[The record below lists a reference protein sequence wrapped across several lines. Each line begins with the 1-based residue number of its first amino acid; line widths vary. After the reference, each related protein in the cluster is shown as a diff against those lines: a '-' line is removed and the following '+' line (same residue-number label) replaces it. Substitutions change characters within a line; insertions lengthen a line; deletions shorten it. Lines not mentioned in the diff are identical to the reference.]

1 MRSLHIAEWILGLVT
16 SRDRAAS
23 TVGDLVEA
31 AATRGGGW
39 FWSGVFRTAAS
50 LLWRDVAEHPAR
62 MTGLAVGGLAVEI
75 GLSVLALVLAGV
87 AGSAAGILG
96 GWSGPPATS
105 VGWRLFLK
113 LVVDVPIWVTP
124 FVIGR
129 ILARWA
135 PGRELAACLAYA
147 ILGSAFNIVIMVVFP
162 GSNGLSI
169 SGLVGGILSDA
180 AQQSPLLAAGAVW
193 GRRSR
198 RRITS

>member
-1 MRSLHIAEWILGLVT
+1 MRSLHIAEWILALVT

-23 TVGDLVEA
+23 TVGDLQEA
-31 AATRGGGW
+31 ATTRGGCW

-50 LLWRDVAEHPAR
+50 LLWRDVAEHSAR

-75 GLSVLALVLAGV
+75 GLGLLVLALAGV
-87 AGSAAGILG
+87 AGSVAGILG
-96 GWSGPPATS
+96 DWSGPPVTS
-105 VGWRLFLK
+105 VGWRLVLK
-113 LVVDVPIWVTP
+113 LVVDVPMWATP

-135 PGRELAACLAYA
+135 PGRELAACLAYT
-147 ILGSAFNIVIMVVFP
+147 ILGSTFNIVIMIVFP
-162 GSNGLSI
+162 GSDGLSF
-169 SGLVGGILSDA
+169 SGLFGGILSDA

-198 RRITS
+198 RQVTS

>member
-23 TVGDLVEA
+23 TVGDLLEGA
-31 AATRGGGW
+31 TTRGGWW

-50 LLWRDVAEHPAR
+50 LLWGDVAEHPAL
-62 MTGLAVGGLAVEI
+62 MTGLAVGGLAVEMA
-75 GLSVLALVLAGV
+75 LSLLALALAGV

-96 GWSGPPATS
+96 GWSGPPVTS
-105 VGWRLFLK
+105 VGWRLVLK
-113 LVVDVPIWVTP
+113 LVVDVPEWVIP
-124 FVIGR
+124 FLIGR

-147 ILGSAFNIVIMVVFP
+147 ILGSMFNIVIMIVFP

-169 SGLVGGILSDA
+169 SGLLGGILSDA

-193 GRRSR
+193 GRRSCR
-198 RRITS
+198 RVTS